1 MACIINQCKKYFLSS
16 FSSELTEER
25 ERDSSHSRS
34 LLLARSLLGE
44 KKDAFCKL
52 ILTLQKQ
59 LSFFFF
65 FFCKWNFSS
74 KKDSLVKAAWPTFHL
89 ALCAAGWFFIICA
102 MPCNDDL
109 LLSFLWKR
117 KEKVKWILLM
127 WIFTIWTTVHQQ
139 KLLLGRHQIMH
150 PVYIFF
156 WYCVLD
162 NGPLCARVGL
172 VLTPI
177 LQLELAKRGCIFFFH
192 SRCYIG
198 QVIFSQASP
207 SIWIMLR

>member
-25 ERDSSHSRS
+25 ERETHPIPAHCSS
-34 LLLARSLLGE
+34 LARFSGK

-59 LSFFFF
+59 LSFF

-127 WIFTIWTTVHQQ
+127 WIFTIWTTVHHTNKNCYSEGT
-139 KLLLGRHQIMH
+139 KLCIPYIYSFDIVYWIMD
-150 PVYIFF
+150 P
-156 WYCVLD
+156 CVL
-162 NGPLCARVGL
+162 
-172 VLTPI
+172 
-177 LQLELAKRGCIFFFH
+177 E
-192 SRCYIG
+192 
-198 QVIFSQASP
+198 
-207 SIWIMLR
+207 

>member
-25 ERDSSHSRS
+25 ERERLIPFPLTAPRS
-34 LLLARSLLGE
+34 LASRG

-59 LSFFFF
+59 LSF

-127 WIFTIWTTVHQQ
+127 WIFTIWTTVHTNKNCYSEGT
-139 KLLLGRHQIMH
+139 KLCIPYIYSFDIVYWIMD
-150 PVYIFF
+150 P
-156 WYCVLD
+156 CVL
-162 NGPLCARVGL
+162 
-172 VLTPI
+172 
-177 LQLELAKRGCIFFFH
+177 E
-192 SRCYIG
+192 
-198 QVIFSQASP
+198 
-207 SIWIMLR
+207 

>member
-1 MACIINQCKKYFLSS
+1 MQEVFS
-16 FSSELTEER
+16 FQFFFRTDGRKR

-44 KKDAFCKL
+44 KKMHFASSYWLCKSSWASS
-52 ILTLQKQ
+52 
-59 LSFFFF
+59 SFANEIFHQ
-65 FFCKWNFSS
+65 

-127 WIFTIWTTVHQQ
+127 WIFTIWTSVHTNKNCYSEGT
-139 KLLLGRHQIMH
+139 KLCIPYIYSFDIVYWIMD
-150 PVYIFF
+150 P
-156 WYCVLD
+156 CVL
-162 NGPLCARVGL
+162 
-172 VLTPI
+172 
-177 LQLELAKRGCIFFFH
+177 E
-192 SRCYIG
+192 
-198 QVIFSQASP
+198 
-207 SIWIMLR
+207 